1 MVNHEQKEEENMLF
15 CLFDLVKITGHTL
28 HWLKR
33 VLAYPKALG
42 PLGVKLVPEGIQG
55 YRKA

>member
-1 MVNHEQKEEENMLF
+1 MFNYEQKEEENMLF

-55 YRKA
+55 